1 MFQNFFE
8 WLQNTSLA
16 MVVGESWFPYVE
28 SLHVVFLAAVAGTI
42 FLVDARLLGIASRQL
57 RVTYLS
63 ERLLPWTWGAFV
75 GAVTTG
81 LLMFIAN
88 ASTYAANTPFRIKLV
103 LLLLAGIN
111 MIIFQFITF
120 RTVEK
125 WDTATVPAAR
135 FAGGLSLV
143 LWCGVIGFGRW
154 IGFV

>member
-1 MFQNFFE
+1 MFQSFFE

-16 MVVGESWFPYVE
+16 VTVGESWFPYVE

-63 ERLLPWTWGAFV
+63 ERLLPWTWGTFA
-75 GAVTTG
+75 GAVITG
-81 LLMFIAN
+81 SLMFIAN

-111 MIIFQFITF
+111 MFYFQLVTF
-120 RTVEK
+120 RTIEK
-125 WDTATVPAAR
+125 WDAATIPAAR
-135 FAGGLSLV
+135 IAGGLSLV